1 MTPAHAVMATP
12 RLLLVGSLTRDFI
25 FYPGESPR
33 LDIPGGH
40 ALYAA
45 AGAVI
50 WEKRL
55 AIASQVGKRYP
66 SEDWL
71 SLFQGHG
78 LHVAGV
84 RILDHELEQRAVYSY
99 DEELHPAL
107 PLVKACLRHK
117 IPFPSLLLGYQPE
130 KDALLTSCG
139 FSPHP
144 LPDLDRIEG
153 AYLCA
158 MPFEY
163 LAQWIAYLYTHG
175 VKRLVAT
182 FPKLSEASAEFAQ
195 RLSSLEGLEVL
206 IIHERDLQRLFWRL
220 GGDLWE
226 MASFIGRVI
235 PYVVI
240 SLSNRRYLL
249 YAAPDGKRWEIPA
262 YSVGQFPIGL
272 EDAFG
277 GGLLAGLVQTTDLRR
292 AVLYG
297 AVSVAF
303 KSESLDPFYCWEVM
317 SDLAASR
324 LEYLDLLVV
333 PL

>member
-1 MTPAHAVMATP
+1 MIPSHAVIATP
-12 RLLLVGSLTRDFI
+12 RLLLIGSLTRDFI
-25 FYPGESPR
+25 FYPGEPPR
-33 LDIPGGH
+33 LDIPGGR

-55 AIASQVGKRYP
+55 AMASQVGKSYP
-66 SEDWL
+66 SDWL
-71 SLFQGHG
+71 SLLRVRG
-78 LHVAGV
+78 LDVDGV

-99 DEELHPAL
+99 DEALHPTL
-107 PLVKACLRHK
+107 PIVKACLRHK

-130 KDALLTSCG
+130 KDALWTSWG

-144 LPDLDRIEG
+144 LPDLHRIEG

-182 FPKLSEASAEFAQ
+182 FPKLSDASTEFAQ

-206 IIHERDLQRLFWRL
+206 IVHERDLQKLFWKL
-220 GGDLWE
+220 SNDLWE
-226 MASFIGRVI
+226 MASFIGRFV
-235 PYVVI
+235 PHVVI
-240 SLSNRRYLL
+240 SLSNWRYLL
-249 YAAPDGKRWEIPA
+249 YSALDGKRWEIPA
-262 YSVGQFPIGL
+262 YSLGRFPIGL

-277 GGLLAGLVQTTDLRR
+277 GGLLAGLIQTTDLRR

-303 KSESLDPFYCWEVM
+303 KSESLDPFYSWEVM